1 MEFDYLPGATPL
13 DPEEIEG
20 LKMRHITTRNELDRW
35 EQENIQ
41 EAYAWLERK
50 RKKDIL
56 TEEFIC
62 ILHTKMFGKVWNWAG
77 KFRKSDKNIGV
88 AFTQV
93 RIELRQ
99 LLDSTK
105 FWIEHDTFPPDEIA
119 YRFHHKL
126 VWIHLFPNGNGRHSR
141 LMTDIILE
149 EVLGVKSFLWGSET
163 LSNASDTR
171 NQYIMS
177 LRLADKEDFSAL
189 AKFVRS

>member
-1 MEFDYLPGATPL
+1 MQGATPL

-20 LKMRHITTRNELDRW
+20 LKMKHITTRNELDRW
-35 EQENIQ
+35 EQEHIQ

-62 ILHTKMFGKVWNWAG
+62 ILPTKMFGKVWNWAG
-77 KFRKSDKNIGV
+77 KFRKSDKNMGV

-93 RIELRQ
+93 RIKLRQ

-105 FWIEHDTFPPDEIA
+105 FCIEHDTFPPDEIA

-126 VWIHLFPNGNGRHSR
+126 VWIHCFPNGNGRHSR

-149 EVLGVKSFLWGSET
+149 EVLGVKSFFWGSET
-163 LSNASDTR
+163 LSNALDIR
-171 NQYIMS
+171 NQ
-177 LRLADKEDFSAL
+177 
-189 AKFVRS
+189 

>member
-20 LKMRHITTRNELDRW
+20 LKMRQITTRNELDRW

-41 EAYAWLERK
+41 ETYAWLERK

-62 ILHTKMFGKVWNWAG
+62 ILHAKMFGKVSNWAG
-77 KFRKSDKNIGV
+77 KFRKSYKNIGV

-105 FWIEHDTFPPDEIA
+105 FWIEHDTFQPDEIA

-126 VWIHLFPNGNGRHSR
+126 VWIHLFPNGNCRHSR

-149 EVLGVKSFLWGSET
+149 EVLGVKSFLWGSEA